1 MIQILITDDHPIV
14 RQGLKQIIS
23 ATSDITAAG
32 EADTGQKAL
41 DMIREND
48 YDIVLLDISLPDIS
62 GFEVLKRLSSEKPE
76 LPVLILS
83 IHSNEQY
90 AIKAF
95 KTGAAGYMIK
105 TDSPE
110 ELTNAI
116 RTIST
121 GGTYITSTLRQRL
134 SMYIQTPVVTKPL
147 HESLSKREYEVLCLI
162 ATGKS
167 INDIAAELSLG
178 QQTISTYKMRILFK
192 FDMKHK
198 TELIQYAEKHGL
210 VDPS

>member
-23 ATSDITAAG
+23 ETSDITAAG

-48 YDIVLLDISLPDIS
+48 YDIILLDISLPDIS

-147 HESLSKREYEVLCLI
+147 HENLSKREYEVLCLI

-210 VDPS
+210 VDPG